1 MTRYKN
7 LCLADVTV
15 FAYEDS
21 TEYSSVPNIYLCREM
36 GRFVIEA
43 IPLENMGISNGKE
56 TAE

>member
-1 MTRYKN
+1 
-7 LCLADVTV
+7 VTV

-21 TEYSSVPNIYLCREM
+21 TEYYSVPNNYLCREM